1 VEQIVTRARTHGGY
15 TLVEVLVAMV
25 ILGLVLPGLTIMIVS
40 SRKAVTAN
48 FRMDQAYSYGQLVL
62 DSVSILP
69 SYKVQSSTS
78 TTTIAGTTYSAALSK
93 STAADGSDRV
103 VVGVSWLQ
111 ANKTHTVYLR
121 EVLRRDGLYR

>member
-1 VEQIVTRARTHGGY
+1 MTGAKRVSGY

-25 ILGLVLPGLTIMIVS
+25 ILGLVLPGLTTMIVS

-78 TTTIAGTTYSAALSK
+78 TTTLAGTTYAAALSK
-93 STAADGSDRV
+93 STNADGSERV

-111 ANKTHTVYLR
+111 AGKTHTVFLR